1 MFVLTKVANKKEIGW
16 LKEAKTAAELTG
28 VRSVKELLSGFG
40 SGVLEETEAVLV
52 SVPAGVEGDT
62 VPRMV
67 RTMEAPLG
75 NVRAG

>member
-1 MFVLTKVANKKEIGW
+1 MAGE
-16 LKEAKTAAELTG
+16 EAPCFTTDRSAEGATSTTA
-28 VRSVKELLSGFG
+28 RSVLLSGFG

-67 RTMEAPLG
+67 RTMEALLG